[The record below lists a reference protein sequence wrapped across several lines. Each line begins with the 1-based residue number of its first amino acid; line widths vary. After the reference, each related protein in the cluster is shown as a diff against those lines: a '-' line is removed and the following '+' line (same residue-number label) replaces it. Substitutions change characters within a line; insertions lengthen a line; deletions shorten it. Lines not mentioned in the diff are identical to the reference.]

1 MTNVKGLGA
10 SLGVAIGSSFV
21 YENEIDFD
29 IEATFSHKEASKQLI
44 DKFNSQIIEFRSKD
58 RNDEADILDA
68 YILILQDPEILGQL
82 NQHPEP
88 AISEVYDVFTSTA
101 KMFESMEDEYFKQR
115 AEDIISVGK
124 HLVFNMQNIEREVS
138 LNDNTILIANDL
150 TPADTSSMELSKVN
164 GIVLK
169 EGGLTSHAVIV
180 AKNLG
185 IPCVIG
191 IKEQLDQ
198 ITNGKTIS
206 IDGSTGDVTVSP
218 SDSQISA
225 LEQKQSKIEDLIQNF
240 TEEKYSNLG
249 VEFRV
254 NIGSL
259 EEVNAF
265 NHQFLNSIGLF
276 RSEFIY
282 LDNSTIPTLEQQ
294 SKVLEEI
301 TKKFTGTIV
310 YRTLDIGGDKQV
322 DYLNLPIEENPFLG
336 TRGIRLSLVDCN
348 KASLGNLD
356 LFESQVKSILTS
368 ESLERIK
375 IMFPMISTIED
386 FIEAKAFVTKIA
398 KELNVEAPP
407 MGIMVE
413 TPASAFIADKFSEI
427 VDFISIGTNDLT
439 QYIMAADRG
448 NSNLGHYQDP
458 LHPAVLR
465 AISNVID
472 CSDKNNIEVSVCG
485 EMSSDP
491 VAAFALYVLGLK
503 TFSMAPSAA
512 PFVFDV
518 LNTHSK
524 INKAPIKETIL
535 SQKNADEIR
544 TAIQEI
550 IS

>member
-10 SLGVAIGSSFV
+10 SLGIAIGLSFV

-29 IEATFSHKEASKQLI
+29 KEAKLSHTEASKKLI
-44 DKFNSQIIEFRSKD
+44 DKFTSQINDFRSKE

-68 YILILQDPEILGQL
+68 YILILEDPEILGQL
-82 NQHPEP
+82 NQKLDSS
-88 AISEVYDVFTSTA
+88 IKEVYEVFTSTA
-101 KMFESMEDEYFKQR
+101 KIFESMEDEYFKQR
-115 AEDIISVGK
+115 SEDIVSVGK
-124 HLVFNMQNIEREVS
+124 HLVFGMQNIDKEVS
-138 LNDNTILIANDL
+138 LGDDTILIAKDL
-150 TPADTSSMELSKVN
+150 TPADTSSMDLSKVN
-164 GIVLK
+164 GIILK

-191 IKEQLDQ
+191 VKDQLDD
-198 ITNGKTIS
+198 ITSGESIS
-206 IDGSTGDVTVSP
+206 IDGSSGDIIVSP
-218 SDSQISA
+218 SDNEVTDLQ
-225 LEQKQSKIEDLIQNF
+225 QKQSKIESTIQNF
-240 TEEKYSNLG
+240 TEEKYKNLG

-259 EEVNAF
+259 EEINAF
-265 NHQFLNSIGLF
+265 NHPFLNSIGLF

-282 LDNSTIPTLEQQ
+282 LDNTTKPTFEQQ
-294 SKVLEEI
+294 SSVLETI
-301 TKKFTGTIV
+301 TQKFTGTIV
-310 YRTLDIGGDKQV
+310 YRSLDIGGDKQV
-322 DYLNLPIEENPFLG
+322 GYLNLPVEENPFLG
-336 TRGIRLSLVDCN
+336 VRGIRLSL
-348 KASLGNLD
+348 ANLD
-356 LFESQVKSILTS
+356 LFDSQIKSILTS

-375 IMFPMISTIED
+375 VMFPMISTVED
-386 FIEAKAFVTKIA
+386 FVEAKAFVTKKA
-398 KELNVEAPP
+398 KELNIEPPP

-448 NSNLGHYQDP
+448 NSNLGNYQDP

-472 CSDKNNIEVSVCG
+472 CSNKNNIEVSVCG

-491 VAAFALYVLGLK
+491 VAAFALYILGLK

-524 INKAPIKETIL
+524 INKESLKEMLL
-535 SQKNADEIR
+535 SRKNAEETR

>member
-10 SLGVAIGSSFV
+10 SLGIAIGLSFV

-29 IEATFSHKEASKQLI
+29 KEAKLSHTEASKKLI
-44 DKFNSQIIEFRSKD
+44 DKFTSQINDFRSKE

-68 YILILQDPEILGQL
+68 YILILEDPEIVGQL
-82 NQHPEP
+82 NQKLDSS
-88 AISEVYDVFTSTA
+88 IKEVYEVFTSTA
-101 KMFESMEDEYFKQR
+101 KIFESMEDEYFKQR
-115 AEDIISVGK
+115 SEDIVSVGK
-124 HLVFNMQNIEREVS
+124 HLVFSMQNIDKEVS
-138 LNDNTILIANDL
+138 LDDDTILIAKDL
-150 TPADTSSMELSKVN
+150 TPADTSSMDLSKVN
-164 GIVLK
+164 GIILK

-191 IKEQLDQ
+191 VKDQLDD
-198 ITNGKTIS
+198 ITSGKSIS
-206 IDGSTGDVTVSP
+206 IDGSTGDIIVSP
-218 SDSQISA
+218 TDNEVTA
-225 LEQKQSKIEDLIQNF
+225 LQQKQSKIESTIQNF
-240 TEEKYSNLG
+240 TEEKYKNLG

-259 EEVNAF
+259 EEINAF
-265 NHQFLNSIGLF
+265 NHPFLNSIGLF

-282 LDNSTIPTLEQQ
+282 LDNTTKPTLEQQ
-294 SKVLEEI
+294 NSVLETI
-301 TKKFTGTIV
+301 TQKFTGTIV
-310 YRTLDIGGDKQV
+310 YRSLDIGGDKQV
-322 DYLNLPIEENPFLG
+322 GYLNLPVEENPFLG
-336 TRGIRLSLVDCN
+336 VRGIRLSL
-348 KASLGNLD
+348 ANLD
-356 LFESQVKSILTS
+356 LFDSQIKSILTS

-375 IMFPMISTIED
+375 VMFPMISTVED
-386 FIEAKAFVTKIA
+386 FLEAKAFVTKKA
-398 KELNVEAPP
+398 KELNVEPPP

-448 NSNLGHYQDP
+448 NSNLGNYQDP

-472 CSDKNNIEVSVCG
+472 CSNKNNIEVSVCG

-491 VAAFALYVLGLK
+491 VAAFALYILGLK

-518 LNTHSK
+518 LNTHSET
-524 INKAPIKETIL
+524 NKESLKEIL
-535 SQKNADEIR
+535 LSRKNAEETR

>member
-10 SLGVAIGSSFV
+10 SLGIAIGLSFV

-29 IEATFSHKEASKQLI
+29 KEAKLSHTEASKKLI
-44 DKFNSQIIEFRSKD
+44 DKFTSQINDFRSKE

-68 YILILQDPEILGQL
+68 YILILEDPEIVGQL
-82 NQHPEP
+82 NQKLDSS
-88 AISEVYDVFTSTA
+88 IKEVYEVFTSTA
-101 KMFESMEDEYFKQR
+101 KIFESMEDEYFKQR
-115 AEDIISVGK
+115 SEDIVSVGK
-124 HLVFNMQNIEREVS
+124 HLVFGMQNIDKEVS
-138 LNDNTILIANDL
+138 LGDDTILIAKDL
-150 TPADTSSMELSKVN
+150 TPADTSSMDLSKVN
-164 GIVLK
+164 GIILK

-191 IKEQLDQ
+191 VKDQLDD
-198 ITNGKTIS
+198 ITSGKSIS
-206 IDGSTGDVTVSP
+206 IDGSTGDIIVSPTDNEVTVL
-218 SDSQISA
+218 Q
-225 LEQKQSKIEDLIQNF
+225 QKQSKIESTIQNF
-240 TEEKYSNLG
+240 TEEKYKNLG

-259 EEVNAF
+259 EEINAF
-265 NHQFLNSIGLF
+265 NHPFLNSIGLF

-282 LDNSTIPTLEQQ
+282 LDNTTKPTLEQQ
-294 SKVLEEI
+294 NSVLETI
-301 TKKFTGTIV
+301 TQKFTGTIV
-310 YRTLDIGGDKQV
+310 YRSLDIGGDKQV
-322 DYLNLPIEENPFLG
+322 GYLNLPVEENPFLG
-336 TRGIRLSLVDCN
+336 VRGIRLSL
-348 KASLGNLD
+348 ANLD
-356 LFESQVKSILTS
+356 LFDSQIKSILTS

-375 IMFPMISTIED
+375 VMFPMISTVED
-386 FIEAKAFVTKIA
+386 FVEAKAFVTKKA
-398 KELNVEAPP
+398 KELNVEPPP

-448 NSNLGHYQDP
+448 NSNLGNYQDP

-472 CSDKNNIEVSVCG
+472 CSNKNNIEVSVCG

-491 VAAFALYVLGLK
+491 VAAFALYILGLK

-518 LNTHSK
+518 LNTHSET
-524 INKAPIKETIL
+524 NKESLKEIL
-535 SQKNADEIR
+535 LSRKNAEETR

>member
-29 IEATFSHKEASKQLI
+29 KQAVISHIEASKQLI
-44 DKFNSQIIEFRSKD
+44 DKFNFQINDFRSKD

-68 YILILQDPEILGQL
+68 YILILQDPEILDQL
-82 NQHPEP
+82 NQNLDSS
-88 AISEVYDVFTSTA
+88 ISEVYEVFTSTA
-101 KMFESMEDEYFKQR
+101 KIFESMEDEYFKQR
-115 AEDIISVGK
+115 AEDIVSVGK
-124 HLVFNMQNIEREVS
+124 HLVFNMQNIEKEIS
-138 LNDNTILIANDL
+138 LTDNTILIAKDL
-150 TPADTSSMELSKVN
+150 TPADTSSMDLSKVC
-164 GIVLK
+164 GIILK

-191 IKEQLDQ
+191 VKEQLDK
-198 ITNGKTIS
+198 ISNGESMT
-206 IDGSTGDVTVSP
+206 IDGSTGDIVVSP

-225 LEQKQSKIEDLIQNF
+225 LEQKQSQIENLIQNF
-240 TEEKYSNLG
+240 TEKKYKNLG

-259 EEVNAF
+259 EEINAF
-265 NHQFLNSIGLF
+265 KHPFLDSIGLF

-282 LDNSTIPTLEQQ
+282 LDNSTKPTLEQQ
-294 SKVLEEI
+294 SSVLKEI
-301 TKKFTGTIV
+301 TQKFTGTIV

-336 TRGIRLSLVDCN
+336 VRGIRLSLE
-348 KASLGNLD
+348 NLD
-356 LFESQVKSILTS
+356 LFDSQVKSILTS

-386 FIEAKAFVTKIA
+386 FTEAKAFVTKIA

-448 NSNLGHYQDP
+448 NSDLGHYQDP

-512 PFVFDV
+512 PFVFEI

-524 INKAPIKETIL
+524 INKANIKETIL

-544 TAIQEI
+544 TTIKDI

>member
-10 SLGVAIGSSFV
+10 SLGIAIGLSFV
-21 YENEIDFD
+21 YKNEIDFD
-29 IEATFSHKEASKQLI
+29 KEAKFSHTEASKKLI
-44 DKFNSQIIEFRSKD
+44 DKFTSQINDFRSKE

-68 YILILQDPEILGQL
+68 YILILEDPEILGQL
-82 NQHPEP
+82 NQKLDSS
-88 AISEVYDVFTSTA
+88 IKEVYEVFTSTA
-101 KMFESMEDEYFKQR
+101 KIFESMEDEYFKQR
-115 AEDIISVGK
+115 SEDIVSVGK
-124 HLVFNMQNIEREVS
+124 HLVFGMQNIDKEVS
-138 LNDNTILIANDL
+138 LGDDTILIAKDL
-150 TPADTSSMELSKVN
+150 TPADTSSMDLSKVN
-164 GIVLK
+164 GIILK

-191 IKEQLDQ
+191 VKDQLDD
-198 ITNGKTIS
+198 ITSSESIS
-206 IDGSTGDVTVSP
+206 IDGSTGDIIVAPSDNEVTVL
-218 SDSQISA
+218 Q
-225 LEQKQSKIEDLIQNF
+225 QKQSKIESTIQNF
-240 TEEKYSNLG
+240 TEEKYKNLG

-259 EEVNAF
+259 EEINAF
-265 NHQFLNSIGLF
+265 NHPFLNSIGLF

-282 LDNSTIPTLEQQ
+282 LDNTTKPTFEQQ
-294 SKVLEEI
+294 SSVLETI
-301 TKKFTGTIV
+301 TQKFTGTIV
-310 YRTLDIGGDKQV
+310 YRSLDIGGDKQV
-322 DYLNLPIEENPFLG
+322 SYLNLPVEENPFLG
-336 TRGIRLSLVDCN
+336 VRGIRLSL
-348 KASLGNLD
+348 ANLD
-356 LFESQVKSILTS
+356 LFDSQIKSILTS

-375 IMFPMISTIED
+375 VMFPMISTVED
-386 FIEAKAFVTKIA
+386 FVEAKAFVTKTA
-398 KELNVEAPP
+398 KELNIEPP
-407 MGIMVE
+407 SMGIMVE

-448 NSNLGHYQDP
+448 NSNLGNYQDP

-472 CSDKNNIEVSVCG
+472 CSNKNNIEVSVCG

-491 VAAFALYVLGLK
+491 VAAFALYILGLK

-524 INKAPIKETIL
+524 INKESLKEMLL
-535 SQKNADEIR
+535 SRKNAEETR

>member
-29 IEATFSHKEASKQLI
+29 KQAVISHSEASKQLI
-44 DKFNSQIIEFRSKD
+44 DKFNFQINDFRSKD

-68 YILILQDPEILGQL
+68 YILILQDPEILDQL
-82 NQHPEP
+82 NQNLDSS
-88 AISEVYDVFTSTA
+88 ISEVYEVFTSTA
-101 KMFESMEDEYFKQR
+101 KIFESMEDEYFKQR
-115 AEDIISVGK
+115 AEDIVSVGK
-124 HLVFNMQNIEREVS
+124 HLVFNMQNIEKEIS
-138 LNDNTILIANDL
+138 LTDNTILIAKDL
-150 TPADTSSMELSKVN
+150 TPADTSSMDLSKVC
-164 GIVLK
+164 GIILK

-191 IKEQLDQ
+191 VKEQLDK
-198 ITNGKTIS
+198 ISNGESMT
-206 IDGSTGDVTVSP
+206 IDGSTGDIVVSP

-225 LEQKQSKIEDLIQNF
+225 LEQKQSQIENLIQNF
-240 TEEKYSNLG
+240 TEKKYKNLG

-259 EEVNAF
+259 EEINAF
-265 NHQFLNSIGLF
+265 KHPFLDSIGLF

-282 LDNSTIPTLEQQ
+282 LDNSTKPTLEQQ
-294 SKVLEEI
+294 SSVLKEI
-301 TKKFTGTIV
+301 TQKFTGTIV

-336 TRGIRLSLVDCN
+336 VRGIRLSLE
-348 KASLGNLD
+348 NLD
-356 LFESQVKSILTS
+356 LFDSQVKSILTS

-386 FIEAKAFVTKIA
+386 FTEAKAFVTKIA

-448 NSNLGHYQDP
+448 NSDLGHYQDP

-512 PFVFDV
+512 PFVFEI

-524 INKAPIKETIL
+524 INKANIKETIL

-544 TAIQEI
+544 TTIKDI